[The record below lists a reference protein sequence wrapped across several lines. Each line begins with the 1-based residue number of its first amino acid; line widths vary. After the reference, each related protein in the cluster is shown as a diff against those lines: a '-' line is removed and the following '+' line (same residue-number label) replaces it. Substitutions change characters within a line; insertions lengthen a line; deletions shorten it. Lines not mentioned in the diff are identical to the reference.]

1 MLNLNARQA
10 QRIELLAAASLSIIL
25 LGAHLVHLFYAGPL
39 WRDEVSSL
47 NFATQPSWSAF
58 WNNLSFDVSPSLFFL
73 TLRGWHALVGSGD
86 FQLRILGCIIGILM
100 VCAFWTNAYLTGRKT
115 PILSLGLFGFCPTVI
130 LWGDTL
136 RGYGLGISAVILCFA
151 LFWRLIEHPGPWEIL
166 FALLAAVASVQSV
179 YPNALLVF
187 ACGMAAVAVAVRRG
201 HWGRAAIVLLVGA
214 LAAISLL
221 PYAQFLHRAS
231 TWASLYRI
239 GFSIPNSLNVLSAA
253 LLGRGGVLFWA
264 WVVLA
269 LLALI
274 AAIFLQSW
282 STERRDHALYAS
294 LAAIIGFVSIMTY
307 FRIVGWGTNV
317 WYYLPLLALLSVSID
332 LLCDFPRWLRG
343 TALSRAGL
351 AVIIVVGS
359 FPALYTAVS
368 TRLSNYD
375 LVADIIAKRAV
386 VGDLVIID
394 PFVDALTFTHYY
406 HGPVE
411 WIIFPPVP
419 VPSVGPDDIPDALR
433 RPDAVVS
440 GLDKIKQTLQAGR
453 KVWLATSW
461 NWDPP
466 TQPPAL
472 VAPLRPSDNRTMGYF
487 LRSWQR
493 AFQYLLSVHAESSYL
508 VPVPCDQPIAWYEK
522 SRLYLFSGWRSKP
535 EQTSSE

>member
-1 MLNLNARQA
+1 
-10 QRIELLAAASLSIIL
+10 
-25 LGAHLVHLFYAGPL
+25 
-39 WRDEVSSL
+39 
-47 NFATQPSWSAF
+47 
-58 WNNLSFDVSPSLFFL
+58 
-73 TLRGWHALVGSGD
+73 
-86 FQLRILGCIIGILM
+86 
-100 VCAFWTNAYLTGRKT
+100 
-115 PILSLGLFGFCPTVI
+115 
-130 LWGDTL
+130 
-136 RGYGLGISAVILCFA
+136 
-151 LFWRLIEHPGPWEIL
+151 
-166 FALLAAVASVQSV
+166 
-179 YPNALLVF
+179 
-187 ACGMAAVAVAVRRG
+187 
-201 HWGRAAIVLLVGA
+201 
-214 LAAISLL
+214 
-221 PYAQFLHRAS
+221 
-231 TWASLYRI
+231 
-239 GFSIPNSLNVLSAA
+239 
-253 LLGRGGVLFWA
+253 
-264 WVVLA
+264 
-269 LLALI
+269 
-274 AAIFLQSW
+274 
-282 STERRDHALYAS
+282 
-294 LAAIIGFVSIMTY
+294 
-307 FRIVGWGTNV
+307 
-317 WYYLPLLALLSVSID
+317 
-332 LLCDFPRWLRG
+332 LRG

-419 VPSVGPDDIPDALR
+419 IPSVGPDDIPDALR